1 MAISGNVLFGFV
13 LGHMTGNL
21 KVFQG
26 PEKFN
31 AYSEWLREIGHPLLP
46 HGGALWLA
54 RAVLLLAVGLHIWS
68 AAELTRMS
76 RRARPER
83 YARRGGLQL
92 DYAARTMRWS
102 GVLIGFYVVYHLMH
116 LTSGNVH
123 PDFVA
128 GDVYHNLVSGFAWWP
143 IATLYIV
150 SNVFLGFDLYHGL
163 WSMFQSLGWN
173 DSGYGGWPATSKLWE
188 RRVTN
193 RFLFPLAYRSSSGS
207 RQPHFSY
214 DGCGPDVSYP
224 RGGRDSIWISHSRSV
239 SCKLS
244 FPYFGFTIPF
254 SRLSLPCLCGESY

>member
-1 MAISGNVLFGFV
+1 MTWFGELYRSAVAKKAVMAISGIVLFGFV

-31 AYSEWLREIGHPLLP
+31 AYSEWLREIGYPLLP

-54 RAVLLLAVGLHIWS
+54 RVVLLLAVGLHIWS

-83 YARRGGLQL
+83 HARRRGLQL

-116 LTSGNVH
+116 LTFGNMH
-123 PDFVA
+123 HDFVA

-150 SNVFLGFDLYHGL
+150 SNVLLGFHLYHGL

-173 DSGYGGWPATSKLWE
+173 DSGYAGWRRRFAAT
-188 RRVTN
+188 
-193 RFLFPLAYRSSSGS
+193 
-207 RQPHFSY
+207 FSILVAA
-214 DGCGPDVSYP
+214 GFICVPVAVMTRLVS
-224 RGGRDSIWISHSRSV
+224 
-239 SCKLS
+239 
-244 FPYFGFTIPF
+244 
-254 SRLSLPCLCGESY
+254 